1 MIKVLYQDLQLFT
14 TNNGNVSESFTP
26 KKGLLQGNPVASYL
40 FLIMIERLAIQLR
53 KNDKIKGIKIGSEE
67 VLLSMFADDLAMILE
82 YDQQCFNEVVLSVNQ
97 D

>member
-1 MIKVLYQDLQLFT
+1 MIRNFGFGEGIINMIKVLYQDLQLFT

-53 KNDKIKGIKIGSEE
+53 KMMK
-67 VLLSMFADDLAMILE
+67 
-82 YDQQCFNEVVLSVNQ
+82 
-97 D
+97 